1 MISYQSISD
10 EFDKLIEGI
19 EDPKDTIKMGASS
32 RTQNNVIS
40 GEKLRKVQKDTLT
53 DLKNFLS
60 MTFGPMGSNTKIIT
74 GGYMRKK
81 LLIIFMM
88 LFAVNVNASTNVKVK
103 NIKIED
109 VSVTIKDTISY
120 NEEVKV
126 TYTINP
132 NDAKNKAL
140 TWEVKGV
147 KKGVKVEFVNG
158 KTTKDA
164 SGEVLIKF
172 SNDTEK
178 DVSLTL
184 NVKQNNKVLFTKKL
198 NVQSKENT
206 NNRLVS
212 EVTDLING
220 IDNKLTK
227 SNYESNKSKVLEVG
241 KLLENEEVKS
251 LLDGSLLDKYNTA
264 LNNVNNYSSNNKVT
278 IIISGILVVVFALL
292 IYWIFKKED

>member
-1 MISYQSISD
+1 
-10 EFDKLIEGI
+10 
-19 EDPKDTIKMGASS
+19 
-32 RTQNNVIS
+32 
-40 GEKLRKVQKDTLT
+40 
-53 DLKNFLS
+53 
-60 MTFGPMGSNTKIIT
+60 
-74 GGYMRKK
+74 MRKK

-132 NDAKNKAL
+132 NDAKNKTL

-172 SNDTEK
+172 SNDTQK

-220 IDNKLTK
+220 IDSKVTK

-241 KLLENEEVKS
+241 KLLENEEVKT

-264 LNNVNNYSSNNKVT
+264 LNNVNNYSSNNNTVT
-278 IIISGILVVVFALL
+278 IIISGVLVVVFSLL

>member
-1 MISYQSISD
+1 
-10 EFDKLIEGI
+10 
-19 EDPKDTIKMGASS
+19 
-32 RTQNNVIS
+32 
-40 GEKLRKVQKDTLT
+40 
-53 DLKNFLS
+53 
-60 MTFGPMGSNTKIIT
+60 
-74 GGYMRKK
+74 MRKK

-132 NDAKNKAL
+132 NDAKNKTL
-140 TWEVKGV
+140 TWEVKGI

-158 KTTKDA
+158 KTTKDV

-178 DVSLTL
+178 DASLTL
-184 NVKQNNKVLFTKKL
+184 NVKQNNKVLFTKKI

-251 LLDGSLLDKYNTA
+251 LLDSSLLDKYNNA
-264 LNNVNNYSSNNKVT
+264 LNNVNNYSSNNTVT
-278 IIISGILVVVFALL
+278 IIISGVLVVVFSLL

>member
-1 MISYQSISD
+1 
-10 EFDKLIEGI
+10 
-19 EDPKDTIKMGASS
+19 
-32 RTQNNVIS
+32 
-40 GEKLRKVQKDTLT
+40 
-53 DLKNFLS
+53 
-60 MTFGPMGSNTKIIT
+60 
-74 GGYMRKK
+74 MRKK

-140 TWEVKGV
+140 TWEVKGI

-158 KTTKDA
+158 KTTKNA

-220 IDNKLTK
+220 IDNKITK
-227 SNYESNKSKVLEVG
+227 NNYESNKSKVLEIG

-251 LLDGSLLDKYNTA
+251 LLDSSLLDKYNTA
-264 LNNVNNYSSNNKVT
+264 LNNVNNYSSNNNTVT
-278 IIISGILVVVFALL
+278 IIISGVLVVVFSLL

>member
-1 MISYQSISD
+1 
-10 EFDKLIEGI
+10 
-19 EDPKDTIKMGASS
+19 
-32 RTQNNVIS
+32 
-40 GEKLRKVQKDTLT
+40 
-53 DLKNFLS
+53 
-60 MTFGPMGSNTKIIT
+60 
-74 GGYMRKK
+74 MRKK

-126 TYTINP
+126 TYTT
-132 NDAKNKAL
+132 L

-172 SNDTEK
+172 SNDTQK

-220 IDNKLTK
+220 IDNKVTK